1 MLISIPCSIL
11 TYWGIGLFDKSPWYL
26 FLMLAFIVTYFVLY
40 LNVYWLIVLFSI
52 APYRKNAFPGKVNKW
67 NLLNVRMVASFCV
80 LLNGILVKRKGFK
93 NMPKKPC
100 LIIFNHVSDFDP
112 WIMFKVMGGRYA
124 FVGKYALRKIPMV
137 RSLASSIGTLYVDDN
152 NPELN
157 RKMVD
162 DAVFYITQKKT
173 SVAIAPEGTRNT
185 TGRIMP
191 FKHGGFNIATRSKCP
206 IALVG
211 FKGMN
216 EAIRKGKSRPSKVQI
231 ELFDVIQPEE
241 YKEKTAGELAT
252 LCENKYMK
260 YFGER

>member
-1 MLISIPCSIL
+1 
-11 TYWGIGLFDKSPWYL
+11 
-26 FLMLAFIVTYFVLY
+26 
-40 LNVYWLIVLFSI
+40 
-52 APYRKNAFPGKVNKW
+52 
-67 NLLNVRMVASFCV
+67 
-80 LLNGILVKRKGFK
+80 
-93 NMPKKPC
+93 MPKKPC

-124 FVGKYALRKIPMV
+124 FVGKYALRNIPMV
-137 RSLASSIGTLYVDDN
+137 RSLASSIGTLYVDN
-152 NPELN
+152 NNSELN

-162 DAVFYITQKKT
+162 DAVEYITNKNT

-185 TGRIMP
+185 TGRLLP

-216 EAIRKGKSRPSKVQI
+216 EALRKEKGRLSKVQV